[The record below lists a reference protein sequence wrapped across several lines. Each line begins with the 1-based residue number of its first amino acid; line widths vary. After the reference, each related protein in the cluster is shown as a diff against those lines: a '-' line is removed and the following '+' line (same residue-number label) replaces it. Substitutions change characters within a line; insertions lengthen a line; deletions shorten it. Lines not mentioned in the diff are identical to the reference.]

1 MPHPLRTLS
10 LVSLLALAACGVPER
25 ISSIGKPPS
34 LSSIAPVAPAREAS
48 IGRPSLT
55 DVAPSD
61 IASGAAFD
69 PVKGNPLAAL
79 NPSAAAAA
87 PGGTSL
93 YRTGSRAFFRD
104 QRATNVGDILTVEI
118 EINDRADLG
127 NTTTRTRANSENA
140 GLANI
145 LGFETKLAKFLPNAV
160 DPSKLIDGSS
170 ASRSTGTGEVQRS
183 EAIDLTVAAIVTGV
197 LPNGNLVIQGR
208 QEVRVNFE
216 KRELLIAGIV
226 RPEDITRL
234 NTIKHTQIAE
244 ARIAYGGKG
253 QLTDV
258 QQARYGQQLYD
269 ILWPW

>member
-1 MPHPLRTLS
+1 MPRSLRTLS

-25 ISSIGKPPS
+25 ITSIGKPPS

-48 IGRPSLT
+48 LGRPTLA
-55 DVAPSD
+55 DVTPGD
-61 IASGAAFD
+61 VASGAAFD
-69 PVKGNPLAAL
+69 PVKGNPLAAA
-79 NPSAAAAA
+79 NPSAASAY
-87 PGGTSL
+87 GGTSL
-93 YRTGSRAFFRD
+93 YRTGARAFFRD
-104 QRATNVGDILTVEI
+104 QRASSVGDILTVEI
-118 EINDRADLG
+118 AINDRADLG

-145 LGFETKLAKFLPNAV
+145 LGFETKLGKVLPNAV

-226 RPEDITRL
+226 RPEDITRQ
-234 NTIKHTQIAE
+234 NTVKHTQIAE

-269 ILWPW
+269 ILWPF